1 MKVIKR
7 TGLITKFSKEKIIIA
22 ITKAMN
28 SVDELNEK
36 LANEIADEVNE
47 HFASH
52 KEVSVEDIQ
61 DYVED
66 LLIKK
71 GSSKLAKSYIMYR
84 AKRAEV
90 RELKD
95 YLGIED
101 DLKFGVN
108 AISLLDSRY
117 LKTVDGKKETP
128 SQMFKR
134 VARAIASVEKNYGNN
149 PAYWSKVFYNLMS
162 NQYFLPNTPTLSN
175 GGNKQL
181 NHLFAC
187 FAFEIS
193 DSIEDIFQTV
203 KDCAMVQKCGG
214 GVGLHLSKLRPAGD
228 VVKTTEG
235 IASGPISFMR
245 VFDVTSD
252 VIKQGSIRRGG
263 NLGLLLI
270 NHPDILDFIMCKND
284 ETKFNNFNISVAIT
298 DDFMRSVKND
308 LDYALVNPKTNKLVK
323 KISARNLFKIIAES
337 AWKNGEPGIVFWDK
351 VQADNPTPKLGCLI
365 KNLCGEADLLP
376 NEACCL
382 GSINLSKFVDRDE
395 NKIIYSSL
403 RKVVHHAV
411 RFLDDI
417 IDASDYP
424 TPSIEKAVKGNRK
437 IGLGVMG
444 LADMLFY
451 LGIPYN
457 SEEALKIA
465 EEVMDFVNIEAKK
478 ASIKL
483 AEEKGNFINISQS
496 VFDSQLRNASI
507 TVIAPT
513 GSLSI
518 IAETTGGIEPAY
530 GIVFVR
536 SNILGGKTFFEVNK
550 AFEDIGK
557 KEGWFTPELVVKLSK
572 TDLKNVDEVPEKW
585 KKVFVT
591 ALEIT
596 PEWHVKMQSAFQKHT
611 TSSISKTVN
620 LPSNATVEDVEKI
633 IKMAYDLNLKGITVF
648 RDGSRSEQVL
658 SKPLCIECEEGACT
672 INN

>member
-1 MKVIKR
+1 VKVIKR

-36 LANEIADEVNE
+36 LANEIADEVSE

>member
-1 MKVIKR
+1 VKVIKR
-7 TGLITKFSKEKIIIA
+7 TGLITKFNKEKIVLA

-28 SVDELNEK
+28 SVDEINEK
-36 LANEIADEVNE
+36 LASDIANDVEKN
-47 HFASH
+47 FSSC
-52 KEVSVEDIQ
+52 KEVSVEEVQ

-66 LLIKK
+66 LLIKRA
-71 GSSKLAKSYIMYR
+71 SSKLAKSYIMYR

-90 RELKD
+90 REFRD

-101 DLKFGVN
+101 DLKFGIN
-108 AISLLDSRY
+108 ALSLLDSRY

-134 VARAIASVEKNYGNN
+134 VARAIASVEKNYGNH

-187 FAFEIS
+187 FAFEVG
-193 DSIEDIFQTV
+193 DSIEEIFQTV

-228 VVKTTEG
+228 NVKTTEG

-284 ETKFNNFNISVAIT
+284 ETKLNNFNISVAIT
-298 DDFMRSVKND
+298 DDFMRAVKND
-308 LDYALVNPKTNKLVK
+308 LDYPLINPKTNKLVK
-323 KISARNLFKIIAES
+323 KVSARNLFKIIAES

-351 VQADNPTPKLGCLI
+351 VQADNPTPKLGFLI

-376 NEACCL
+376 QEACCL

-424 TPSIEKAVKGNRK
+424 TPEIEKAVKGNRK

-444 LADMLFY
+444 LADMFFY

-457 SEEALKIA
+457 SEQALKIA
-465 EEVMDFVNIEAKK
+465 EEIMDFINIEAKK

-530 GIVFVR
+530 DIVFIR
-536 SNILGGKTFFEVNK
+536 KNILGGKTFFEVNK

-572 TDLKNVDEVPEKW
+572 CRVKEVDEIPEKW

-591 ALEIT
+591 ALEIA
-596 PEWHVKMQSAFQKHT
+596 PEWHVRMQSAFQKHT

-620 LPSNATVEDVEKI
+620 LPNNTTIEDVENI

-658 SKPLCIECEEGACT
+658 SKPLCIECEEGVCN
-672 INN
+672 IN

>member
-36 LANEIADEVNE
+36 LANEIADEVSE
-47 HFASH
+47 HFASY